1 MCVLHSRGTL
11 PFSASVDHKMLKW
24 QFEHEVVLVVLVLSF
39 QRKQCPL
46 VLSQIVVVVV
56 SAWRAN
62 DYFVSSNNEEILI
75 SLHFFSWKETEAPLE
90 TLSPFLSFVAAI

>member
-1 MCVLHSRGTL
+1 
-11 PFSASVDHKMLKW
+11 MLKW

-39 QRKQCPL
+39 PRKQCPL
-46 VLSQIVVVVV
+46 VLSQILVVVV

-62 DYFVSSNNEEILI
+62 DYFVSSKNEEI
-75 SLHFFSWKETEAPLE
+75 SLHFFSWKETEALLE